1 MILQALIAGLIL
13 GSVSSLH
20 CIGMCG
26 PIALA
31 LPVKHLSNQ
40 SQKIAVMLYNMGR
53 VAGYSVLGLVLGLL
67 GHQFYMAG
75 FQQWFSILAGLLIL
89 FFIIQFYVLK
99 KTWQPVWLQKI
110 HYLVQRLMV
119 HQLNKKTTGS
129 YFLLGAVNSILPCGV
144 VYVALASAL
153 SFSAVSLS
161 VLFMAGFG
169 LGTLPLMIV
178 LGLFGN
184 SIKPVLRMKMKNAI
198 PYMISLMAVLLIL
211 RGLNLGIPFISPML
225 TNSSA
230 QEVLCH

>member
-1 MILQALIAGLIL
+1 VILQALIAGLVL

-20 CIGMCG
+20 CVGMCG

-40 SQKIAVMLYNMGR
+40 SQKFAVLLYNAGR
-53 VAGYSVLGLVLGLL
+53 VAGYSALGLVLGLL
-67 GHQFYMAG
+67 GHQFYIAG

-89 FFIIQFYVLK
+89 FFVIQFYILK
-99 KTWQPVWLQKI
+99 KNWQPGWLQKI
-110 HYLVQRLMV
+110 HHLVQRLMV
-119 HQLNKKTTGS
+119 LQLSKKTIGS

-153 SFSAVSLS
+153 SFSIVSLS

-169 LGTLPLMIV
+169 LGTLPLMVV

-184 SIKPVLRMKMKNAI
+184 TIKPVLRMKMRNAI
-198 PYMISLMAVLLIL
+198 PYLISIMAVLLIL
-211 RGLNLGIPFISPML
+211 RGLNMGIPFISPML
-225 TNSSA
+225 TNASA
-230 QEVLCH
+230 EAVLCH

>member
-1 MILQALIAGLIL
+1 MILQALIAGLVL

-20 CIGMCG
+20 CVGMCG

-31 LPVKHLSNQ
+31 LPVKHLNNQ
-40 SQKIAVMLYNMGR
+40 SQKIAVVLYNTGR
-53 VAGYSVLGLVLGLL
+53 VAGYSTLGLILGLL
-67 GHQFYMAG
+67 GHQFYIAG

-99 KTWQPVWLQKI
+99 KTWQPRWLQKI
-110 HYLVQRLMV
+110 HYTVQQLMV
-119 HQLNKKTTGS
+119 HQLNKKTIGS
-129 YFLLGAVNSILPCGV
+129 YFLLGAANSILPCGV

-153 SFSAVSLS
+153 SFSAVNLS

-169 LGTLPLMIV
+169 LGTLPLMVI

-184 SIKPVLRMKMKNAI
+184 TIKPVIRMKMRNAI

-225 TNSSA
+225 SNTAA
-230 QEVLCH
+230 QSVLCH